1 MTEPDYTRLLIDLQA
16 GHAAAFEQVFKLLYK
31 PLRMQAFLILKNE
44 EEAED
49 QVQQLFFDL
58 WNKQLYRNVQQSLKA
73 YLHTA
78 IRNRCFNY
86 LTRANQKNKIW
97 NEYAGH
103 FDVTIAAGDKEQV
116 LMPYLLQVLKELPVQ
131 RYTAFNLVHMED
143 KKYHEAA
150 REMGISI
157 NSLKSHLKLA
167 VKFLRIRLKD
177 YYGSP
182 V

>member
-1 MTEPDYTRLLIDLQA
+1 MTDQEQLQLLIDFQA
-16 GHAAAFEQVFKLLYK
+16 GKEAAFEQVFKLFYK
-31 PLRMQAFLILKNE
+31 PLRVKAFLILKNE

-49 QVQQLFFDL
+49 QVQQLFLDI

-78 IRNRCFNY
+78 IRNRCFNC
-86 LTRANQKNKIW
+86 LTKAVQEKKMFHEYTGHNALITSDDD
-97 NEYAGH
+97 NESL
-103 FDVTIAAGDKEQV
+103 VQ
-116 LMPYLLQVLKELPVQ
+116 PYLLTAINELPAQ
-131 RYTAFNLVHMED
+131 RFKAFTLVHMED

-167 VKFLRIRLKD
+167 VKFLQIRLQK
-177 YYGSP
+177 
-182 V
+182 

>member
-1 MTEPDYTRLLIDLQA
+1 MTEPDYTRLLADLQS
-16 GHAAAFEQVFKLLYK
+16 GHAAAFEQVFKLFYK
-31 PLRMQAFLILKNE
+31 PLRIQAFLIVKDE

-49 QVQQLFFDL
+49 QVQQLFLDL
-58 WNKQLYRNVQQSLKA
+58 WNKKLYRNVQQSLKA

-86 LTRANQKNKIW
+86 LTRASQINKVW
-97 NEYAGH
+97 NEYAGR
-103 FDVTIAAGDKEQV
+103 FDLTIPAGEKEPV
-116 LMPYLLQVLKELPVQ
+116 LMPYLLKVLKELPAQ